1 MQSWIAPFLITI
13 SYLVISTYLGIT
25 AKGKLDMSVQ
35 ENWATAGN
43 SLGLFALVF
52 LIGAGNVSAYTFLGS
67 PGWAWAKGVPAL
79 YVVVYLCTMALT
91 AYLLNP
97 RVSILNQKY
106 NIMTEPEG
114 FGIRFESKALR
125 ILSAVVA
132 VIASIG
138 AAMVQ
143 AIGVGYILNVMSGG
157 RIPQGL
163 GTLIVLVCICCYV
176 FSSGLKAIGWTNV
189 LQGALMFVLSFIIG
203 FYLLNQ
209 TTGGLSFQA
218 MFDRVV
224 EISPAHLTLPGA
236 LGDMPV
242 KFWVTSILIS
252 TVSYWPQYWLW
263 STSGKS
269 PELIRRSATLTP
281 LYYFVMIPMIFV
293 GFMCV
298 YAFPDAAAQG
308 IPMDKVALTYSMQ
321 HLPWWMMG
329 LLGAGVLAAS
339 QSTCESQYHSA
350 TLAISHDIIAPLNPK
365 VNEGKLQRYLLWVVI
380 IGIAFPLALWNPSN
394 LVYILLVAY
403 GFMGQIFPLIIG
415 MFIWPRMTTAG
426 AFAGLLAGSVVV
438 ALFNIVWP
446 NPLGIHAGIW
456 ALMINI
462 PVNVI
467 VSLCTKPNSEKTL
480 RMFFDDKFM
489 DLAYVRK

>member
-157 RIPQGL
+157 SGGDDAPLRQQRGHDCGEGHHAGL
-163 GTLIVLVCICCYV
+163 GVAGLIQNALRVREGDL
-176 FSSGLKAIGWTNV
+176 
-189 LQGALMFVLSFIIG
+189 LQIEIHLLRGAVQHG
-203 FYLLNQ
+203 AE
-209 TTGGLSFQA
+209 GGEALIQVS
-218 MFDRVV
+218 
-224 EISPAHLTLPGA
+224 AH
-236 LGDMPV
+236 
-242 KFWVTSILIS
+242 
-252 TVSYWPQYWLW
+252 
-263 STSGKS
+263 
-269 PELIRRSATLTP
+269 
-281 LYYFVMIPMIFV
+281 
-293 GFMCV
+293 
-298 YAFPDAAAQG
+298 
-308 IPMDKVALTYSMQ
+308 
-321 HLPWWMMG
+321 
-329 LLGAGVLAAS
+329 AGVLAALS
-339 QSTCESQYHSA
+339 R
-350 TLAISHDIIAPLNPK
+350 
-365 VNEGKLQRYLLWVVI
+365 V
-380 IGIAFPLALWNPSN
+380 
-394 LVYILLVAY
+394 
-403 GFMGQIFPLIIG
+403 
-415 MFIWPRMTTAG
+415 
-426 AFAGLLAGSVVV
+426 
-438 ALFNIVWP
+438 
-446 NPLGIHAGIW
+446 
-456 ALMINI
+456 
-462 PVNVI
+462 
-467 VSLCTKPNSEKTL
+467 
-480 RMFFDDKFM
+480 
-489 DLAYVRK
+489 